1 MNSASFDLSISA
13 LVLILDISGLTI
25 RQNQVVMQVVNWPYV
40 ASPHAD
46 VPMGFVRHTFISL
59 GKKWMC
65 DKWTPQ
71 DVCGEA
77 NHTRLI
83 RALQSRI

>member
-25 RQNQVVMQVVNWPYV
+25 RQNQVVMQVVNWPHV
-40 ASPHAD
+40 ASPQR
-46 VPMGFVRHTFISL
+46 PMGFVRHTFISL

-65 DKWTPQ
+65 DKWTTQ

-77 NHTRLI
+77 QNHTRLI
-83 RALQSRI
+83 RALHSRN